1 MDFDRFAEAYEHEV
15 EAVPAERPLVVLSEV
30 WNPQMTQID
39 ADETTKVTYLD
50 ARPNSCYIAKDYEGY

>member
-1 MDFDRFAEAYEHEV
+1 M
-15 EAVPAERPLVVLSEV
+15 VLSEV
-30 WNPQMTQID
+30 CNPQMTQID